1 VSRLALSGVAGVP
14 VQERRTVAPASRAN
28 PGVSAPSPAM
38 LLRTT
43 SDITEPTHIPRSVF
57 TGKLAADPDGD

>member
-1 VSRLALSGVAGVP
+1 
-14 VQERRTVAPASRAN
+14 
-28 PGVSAPSPAM
+28 M